1 MCANL
6 AQNVDKNQLATVLGV
21 DPPAVGKSR
30 FRIHTC
36 HWRTIRNTHLPP
48 VLGQSNTVQPTAIPL
63 VPKQGFLGSYQGLK
77 ELETLFYP
85 LLIGAIG
92 LIILFDYGS

>member
-1 MCANL
+1 
-6 AQNVDKNQLATVLGV
+6 
-21 DPPAVGKSR
+21 
-30 FRIHTC
+30 
-36 HWRTIRNTHLPP
+36 
-48 VLGQSNTVQPTAIPL
+48 VLGQSNTVQPVAVPL
-63 VPKQGFLGSYQGLK
+63 VPTQGFLGSYQGLK

>member
-1 MCANL
+1 ML
-6 AQNVDKNQLATVLGV
+6 TVS
-21 DPPAVGKSR
+21 PFCS
-30 FRIHTC
+30 
-36 HWRTIRNTHLPP
+36 
-48 VLGQSNTVQPTAIPL
+48 VLGQSNTVQPVAVPL